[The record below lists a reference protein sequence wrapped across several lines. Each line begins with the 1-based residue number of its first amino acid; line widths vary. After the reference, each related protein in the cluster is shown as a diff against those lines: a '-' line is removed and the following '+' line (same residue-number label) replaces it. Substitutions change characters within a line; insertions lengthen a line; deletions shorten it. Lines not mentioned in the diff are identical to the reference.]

1 MIRTLVTESLW
12 KKILS
17 CAVSFLALG
26 FANAAAAEE
35 NMERSS
41 GEIEE
46 VLVEGKAMA
55 AEVSE
60 IALDLSEF
68 GTQVQVITSE
78 EVVTGGFTNF
88 GELAAGLIRGANI
101 GYSPDEGEFTI
112 RLDGGYNRD
121 TLLLLDGVP
130 TYDRGTPLESLW
142 PATMIDPRMIES
154 VEVMRG
160 GQSLYFGHELCHR

>member
-1 MIRTLVTESLW
+1 MIRTLVTEPPW

-88 GELAAGLIRGANI
+88 GELAAGLIRGADRL
-101 GYSPDEGEFTI
+101 GYEIVSHNLVLFVKPKKK
-112 RLDGGYNRD
+112 
-121 TLLLLDGVP
+121 
-130 TYDRGTPLESLW
+130 
-142 PATMIDPRMIES
+142 A
-154 VEVMRG
+154 
-160 GQSLYFGHELCHR
+160 